1 MWLGTPWAFHP
12 GLTAAR
18 RRSGRARRLQAW
30 YPLVENVIATVVL
43 AAQGLPGRL
52 RRQAHVLL
60 AWAPGPR
67 PRSRVPL
74 LSRSCSPAPGSP
86 TAWRVSIPLRN
97 WLVCA
102 RPAASDG
109 AHVGRTESADPI
121 STEIAERYA
130 VIPDEVEQAVSE
142 HAGLC
147 IGMRADEILISACEQ
162 GACPVPDKSARCQS
176 IRPVRVSLP
185 DDPARSV
192 YG

>member
-1 MWLGTPWAFHP
+1 MSAGDVAWRALGFSSWPYSGPPMAREGAP
-12 GLTAAR
+12 ASGLAK
-18 RRSGRARRLQAW
+18 
-30 YPLVENVIATVVL
+30 PPVENVIATVVL

-86 TAWRVSIPLRN
+86 TAWRVSISPPELAG
-97 WLVCA
+97 LHPASCA
-102 RPAASDG
+102 RRHTCRP
-109 AHVGRTESADPI
+109 HRVGRSDFLRD
-121 STEIAERYA
+121 SGKRYA

-147 IGMRADEILISACEQ
+147 IDMRADEILISA
-162 GACPVPDKSARCQS
+162 
-176 IRPVRVSLP
+176 
-185 DDPARSV
+185 
-192 YG
+192 